1 MRTTLRNIL
10 CTSLIASA
18 MVMVEPL
25 SAQISRPTP
34 NFGGSRDNG
43 AIHRRENPGNFERQ
57 GNNRVVNR
65 TDNSSSSRPSK
76 PGSDNNRRPNF
87 GNDRNDNRGNNGNR
101 PNFGNGNSRPNRP
114 GNDGFGNNGNR
125 PNPGNNSRPSR
136 PGNEGHRPGNP
147 NNRPAPKPGFSYER
161 PGSPAPRPGFSYG
174 RPGTPPP
181 PPHHAHNWGRPVPPP
196 QRPYRPIGRPIP
208 RPVPVYGYRPYASAP
223 VISSIL
229 GLTFGTLYSAT
240 LDYLYN
246 GGYEIDG
253 YIDNTI
259 YLRNVRELAYN
270 WPDATIY
277 YDTYGRLS
285 SAQFIY
291 STSYNLLSRYDR
303 LYSDLCRTYGPPVTS
318 NYSGFTRAITWYGGD
333 ARGFVT
339 LEYDYSN
346 GRYYTILSYGN

>member
-10 CTSLIASA
+10 CSSLIASA
-18 MVMVEPL
+18 MMMVEPL
-25 SAQISRPTP
+25 SAQISRPAP
-34 NFGGSRDNG
+34 GMGSSRDNG

-57 GNNRVVNR
+57 GNSRVVNR
-65 TDNSSSSRPSK
+65 NDNNSSRPSK
-76 PGSDNNRRPNF
+76 PGSDNRRPSF
-87 GNDRNDNRGNNGNR
+87 GNDRNNNNSNNNR
-101 PNFGNGNSRPNRP
+101 P
-114 GNDGFGNNGNR
+114 
-125 PNPGNNSRPSR
+125 SRPSYGSDNR
-136 PGNEGHRPGNP
+136 RPNHPGNEGHRPGGP
-147 NNRPAPKPGFSYER
+147 SNRPTPKPKPGFSYER
-161 PGSPAPRPGFSYG
+161 PGHHPAPKPGFSYG

-181 PPHHAHNWGRPVPPP
+181 PPHHAHNWSRPVPPP

-223 VISSIL
+223 IINSIL

-270 WPDATIY
+270 WPDASIF
-277 YDTYGRLS
+277 YDSYGRLS

-303 LYSDLCRTYGPPVTS
+303 LYSNLCRTYGPPMSS
-318 NYSGFTRAITWYGGD
+318 NISGFTRAITWYGGD